1 MTPEQEIHRTLTENL
16 ASAEAALARKDWPAV
31 RALAE
36 QEARLMDS
44 LRALWSQR
52 GHQR

>member
-1 MTPEQEIHRTLTENL
+1 MEAELLTALQENL
-16 ASAEAALARKDWPAV
+16 ESAEAALARDDWPAV

-36 QEARLMDS
+36 QETRIMDS

-52 GHQR
+52 GRFD